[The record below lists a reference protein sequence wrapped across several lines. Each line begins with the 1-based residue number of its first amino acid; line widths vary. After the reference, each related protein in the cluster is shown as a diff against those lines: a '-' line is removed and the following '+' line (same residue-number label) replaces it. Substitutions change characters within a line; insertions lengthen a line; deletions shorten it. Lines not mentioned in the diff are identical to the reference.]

1 MCSTRGLPGEE
12 AEAVFLLKTRRQRQC
27 FFCKLSAVITLCDPA
42 RLFNQ
47 RDTVRIR
54 LRGKWVAVKY
64 VNSHTEA
71 QVVRQSGVS
80 CIFTL
85 AQTDQTAAMLGS
97 TLVRAKLTVTSH
109 APALVTSVGSVR
121 LMGDGSTA

>member
-1 MCSTRGLPGEE
+1 M
-12 AEAVFLLKTRRQRQC
+12 RRQRQC

-42 RLFNQ
+42 RLFDQ
-47 RDTVRIR
+47 RDTESQ

-121 LMGDGSTA
+121 LMGDGHAA